1 MATGPL
7 AWLPRCGSAT
17 WDQSVVPDRVTDRML
32 SWKGL
37 TACWLC
43 RRWWSSAHFC
53 ECSCLH
59 SGSLGCQLLYSA
71 HAEVGRGQH
80 PPGEAAS
87 SCFLSHHHR
96 PSTNEASLSC
106 KKCSEQD
113 WLHGLQLIIQRL
125 KLLWLSLPKASMPFP
140 TWKNTQN
147 WQKCI
152 TDSLQRNRGFNSY
165 ITWACLS
172 HRHKY
177 PWGREA
183 WGKIYLKC

>member
-32 SWKGL
+32 AWKGL

-43 RRWWSSAHFC
+43 RRQWSSAHFC
-53 ECSCLH
+53 ECSRLH

-71 HAEVGRGQH
+71 HAEVGCGQH

-96 PSTNEASLSC
+96 PSTNDASLSC

-113 WLHGLQLIIQRL
+113 WLPQLAAHYPEVEASTTLPTQSFYALPYLEKHTESAKVYNGFFAEKPRL
-125 KLLWLSLPKASMPFP
+125 
-140 TWKNTQN
+140 
-147 WQKCI
+147 
-152 TDSLQRNRGFNSY
+152 
-165 ITWACLS
+165 
-172 HRHKY
+172 
-177 PWGREA
+177 
-183 WGKIYLKC
+183 